1 MSNKQNDIILEN
13 QQEFKSVRIR
23 TSITLS
29 REELRRLDLA
39 CKRADRPR
47 SYLIGKWA
55 LTLPKD

>member
-1 MSNKQNDIILEN
+1 MK
-13 QQEFKSVRIR
+13 IR

-29 REELRRLDLA
+29 EEELRRLDLA